1 MSFAF
6 LRTRAA
12 GIMRRRSTP
21 GFRPDIE
28 RFEERQLLSAGA
40 SSAHAHRAQPTR
52 MPAPPWRCTPAA
64 SLDAGPPGGRLRAAA
79 ADRAVAMA
87 SAKHPARLVLSRI
100 TNTAAGNAVNLVPP
114 FQQVLVQ
121 ARKPVPGR
129 TYNVLSVAV
138 RNHTSRTF
146 TAQDHF
152 SVRLSGQSYATPVLT
167 GDEQWKPG
175 QFMVFYVLTHQYYP
189 AHPVVSG
196 GFEFDLDGSSGVAI
210 PGPSGIFLRLPYRP
224 ATFART
230 LDWIVAYGPGA
241 RVASARNMGSR
252 TRRSGSFSRR
262 GPRASGARVSRRS
275 GRQAANLAGGSAP
288 APPCR

>member
-1 MSFAF
+1 MEQIE
-6 LRTRAA
+6 TRA
-12 GIMRRRSTP
+12 
-21 GFRPDIE
+21 
-28 RFEERQLLSAGA
+28 LLSAGA
-40 SSAHAHRAQPTR
+40 LPAHAGVVAHAEEQA
-52 MPAPPWRCTPAA
+52 APKVTPAA
-64 SLDAGPPGGRLRAAA
+64 TAMPGQH
-79 ADRAVAMA
+79 RAVSDVAGDQA
-87 SAKHPARLVLSRI
+87 VPTAAAKHPTRLVLSRI

-121 ARKPVPGR
+121 ARPPVRGQ

-152 SVRLSGQSYATPVLT
+152 SVRLSGQSYSTPVLS

-175 QFMVFYVLTHQYYP
+175 QFIVFYVLTHQYYP

-196 GFEFDLDGSSGVAI
+196 GFEFDLGGWSGVAI

-230 LDWIVAYGPGA
+230 LDWIIAYGPGA
-241 RVASARNMGSR
+241 EG
-252 TRRSGSFSRR
+252 GL
-262 GPRASGARVSRRS
+262 GPRYGLPDT
-275 GRQAANLAGGSAP
+275 QIWEFQ
-288 APPCR
+288 

>member
-1 MSFAF
+1 MAS
-6 LRTRAA
+6 L
-12 GIMRRRSTP
+12 
-21 GFRPDIE
+21 PD
-28 RFEERQLLSAGA
+28 
-40 SSAHAHRAQPTR
+40 AHAAR
-52 MPAPPWRCTPAA
+52 
-64 SLDAGPPGGRLRAAA
+64 
-79 ADRAVAMA
+79 VI
-87 SAKHPARLVLSRI
+87 HPAETSGGHGAVIDASGTQAARFTVSRI
-100 TNTAAGNAVNLVPP
+100 TNTSAGNAVDLVPP

-121 ARKPVPGR
+121 AKPPMPGR

-152 SVRLSGQSYATPVLT
+152 SVKLSGQSYSTPILT

-175 QFMVFYVLTHQYYP
+175 QFIVFYVLTHQYYP

-196 GFEFDLDGSSGVAI
+196 GFEFDLDGSRGVAI

-241 RVASARNMGSR
+241 EG
-252 TRRSGSFSRR
+252 GL
-262 GPRASGARVSRRS
+262 GPRYGLPDT
-275 GRQAANLAGGSAP
+275 QIWQFQ
-288 APPCR
+288 